1 MVRLITFLALALS
14 FSLCNSQE
22 KWDDKND
29 IYTNN
34 NLYFHWNL
42 PEELEWTKVQPYE
55 KHTVFRAD
63 SNYGITA
70 FVNLQIYDQEIPRS
84 DFLWEN
90 FETIKPAYAEAIKKG
105 DKAAGTET
113 VITDFARCYFISNK
127 AIRCT
132 SEAKLTDDI
141 QNLHIYSMSYQFLKW
156 NSFWQVTVKCPKEVY
171 DIIGEKGLKLIFA
184 GFGLNAKPANKKLQ
198 P

>member
-34 NLYFHWNL
+34 NLYFHWDL
-42 PEELEWTKVQPYE
+42 PEEFEWTKVQPYE
-55 KHTVFRAD
+55 KHTVFKANSD
-63 SNYGITA
+63 FGVTA
-70 FVNLQIYDQEIPRS
+70 FVNLQIFNEEIP
-84 DFLWEN
+84 DNLWEN
-90 FETIKPAYAEAIKKG
+90 FETIKPMYAESIKKA
-105 DKAAGTET
+105 DKVTGTKT
-113 VITDFARCYFISNK
+113 VITDFTKCYFVGNK

-132 SEAKLTDDI
+132 SEAKLIDDV
-141 QNLHIYSMSYQFLKW
+141 QNMYIYSMSYQFLKW
-156 NSFWQVTVKCPKEVY
+156 NSFWQVTVKCTKEVY

>member
-34 NLYFHWNL
+34 NLYFHWDL
-42 PEELEWTKVQPYE
+42 PEEFEWTKVQPYE
-55 KHTVFRAD
+55 KHTVFKANSD
-63 SNYGITA
+63 FGVTA
-70 FVNLQIYDQEIPRS
+70 FVNLQIFNEEIP
-84 DFLWEN
+84 DNLWEN
-90 FETIKPAYAEAIKKG
+90 FETIKPMYAESIKKA
-105 DKAAGTET
+105 DKVTGTKT
-113 VITDFARCYFISNK
+113 VITDFTKCYFVGNK

-132 SEAKLTDDI
+132 SEAKLIDDV
-141 QNLHIYSMSYQFLKW
+141 QNMHIYSMSYQFLKW
-156 NSFWQVTVKCPKEVY
+156 NSFWQVTVKCTKEVY